1 MVGLLFSMPV
11 ANRNSGVLVT
21 LRLGAA
27 RRMVSREGV
36 GFIVHL
42 LEPERQAQSAQ
53 KDERLSNR
61 FYRLR
66 ENLSHR
72 DQARLDRDEGAWL
85 MAGRQCGGNRAC
97 IVKAYRVR
105 LSKLSDRTAASR
117 PEEVPWM
124 SVSRRSLHARK
135 SRRTARH
142 RRSAPGHF
150 AGLFIRLVCGDR
162 GGAD

>member
-1 MVGLLFSMPV
+1 MPV

-21 LRLGAA
+21 LRSGAP

-53 KDERLSNR
+53 KDQRLSNR

-85 MAGRQCGGNRAC
+85 MARRQCGSNRAC

-105 LSKLSDRTAASR
+105 LSELSDRTAASLVDER
-117 PEEVPWM
+117 TCM
-124 SVSRRSLHARK
+124 RDARGNQ
-135 SRRTARH
+135 TCAVT
-142 RRSAPGHF
+142 PF
-150 AGLFIRLVCGDR
+150 
-162 GGAD
+162 

>member
-27 RRMVSREGV
+27 RRMVSRDGI

-72 DQARLDRDEGAWL
+72 HNPRLNRHEGAWL
-85 MAGRQCGGNRAC
+85 MA
-97 IVKAYRVR
+97 
-105 LSKLSDRTAASR
+105 LSDDEACPPLAHPVLAHDLGDSF
-117 PEEVPWM
+117 
-124 SVSRRSLHARK
+124 SRRRAS
-135 SRRTARH
+135 
-142 RRSAPGHF
+142 P
-150 AGLFIRLVCGDR
+150 LFC
-162 GGAD
+162 